1 MGIHDRD
8 YARPSA
14 NRAGYG
20 PLSSMRLWSFN
31 TWLIIINVMVFLTDW
46 GFQTQNVYIETSMG
60 RYAQQGVNLSDHQ
73 WGESNQ
79 IIPPGTL
86 PDPRF
91 ARYSAR
97 TIVDRQ
103 SGALLGYHRITAMP
117 PLESVGH
124 FSSGRLFYQL
134 EIWRLVTF
142 QFLHANSTHL
152 LMNMFGLWMFGP
164 LVEGSISSRKRYAAY
179 YLTCGIFG
187 AVAYMLLSLFGVVVT
202 DPYMPLVGASA
213 GCFGVLMAAAYF
225 AGNDMMYVFGVI
237 PLKIRTGAY
246 LLSALAA
253 FNILR
258 QGSNA
263 GGDAAH
269 VGGAIAGYFFIRR
282 LDLLRDFFDVFGRS
296 SPKTGPAKRPRGG
309 AARGSNV
316 AQKSDD
322 RLDAILAKVRS
333 GGMDSLSDDE
343 RAYLQNATRERGG

>member
-1 MGIHDRD
+1 MGIYDRD

-31 TWLIIINVMVFLTDW
+31 TWLIVINVMVFLTDW
-46 GFQTQNVYIETSMG
+46 GFASQGQMVNSFTG
-60 RYAQQGVNLSDHQ
+60 RTPIQGVDLSSVD
-73 WGESNQ
+73 
-79 IIPPGTL
+79 
-86 PDPRF
+86 
-91 ARYSAR
+91 AV
-97 TIVDRQ
+97 VDRSVTVQ
-103 SGALLGYHRITAMP
+103 SRDAQAMP
-117 PLESVGH
+117 ALAHPIVERQTGRVVGEWRYRPMPPFEAYGH
-124 FSSGRLFYQL
+124 FSRGWLLYPAL
-134 EIWRLVTF
+134 EFWRLVTF

-164 LVEGSISSRKRYAAY
+164 LVEGSIGSRKRYAAY

-187 AVAYMLLSLFGVVVT
+187 AVSYMLLSLFGVIVT

-213 GCFGVLMAAAYF
+213 GCFGVLMAAAYY

-258 QGSNA
+258 QGANA

-296 SPKTGPAKRPRGG
+296 SPKTGPAKRARGG
-309 AARGSNV
+309 AARGS
-316 AQKSDD
+316 AKGDD
-322 RLDAILAKVRS
+322 RLDTILAKVRA

-343 RAYLQNATRERGG
+343 RAYLQSATRERGG